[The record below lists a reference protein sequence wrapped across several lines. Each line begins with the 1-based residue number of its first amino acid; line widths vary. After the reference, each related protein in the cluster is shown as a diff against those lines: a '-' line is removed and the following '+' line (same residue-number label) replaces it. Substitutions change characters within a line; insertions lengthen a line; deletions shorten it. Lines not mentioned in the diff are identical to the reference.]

1 MKPTNIPAKGNENN
15 SKYIYDTIIIQIR
28 KCFSCNGMV
37 SKSFSSDINKTTKLP
52 ARKKPRNIYLS
63 RDTVRGNPGKAKT
76 RDLER
81 VCSCVNRFSPRPPMS
96 FLDSCPNDSR
106 VKLRLTRIS
115 TGLGERRCPGK
126 APVMPYSFLSPQ
138 PPYDTKKPLRWEERE
153 QPKSKQLKRNLK
165 NSGLTGTLR

>member
-1 MKPTNIPAKGNENN
+1 METWEKQKQGIWRGFVRVSIVSARALPCP
-15 SKYIYDTIIIQIR
+15 
-28 KCFSCNGMV
+28 FSC
-37 SKSFSSDINKTTKLP
+37 P
-52 ARKKPRNIYLS
+52 HA
-63 RDTVRGNPGKAKT
+63 
-76 RDLER
+76 
-81 VCSCVNRFSPRPPMS
+81 
-96 FLDSCPNDSR
+96 SR

>member
-1 MKPTNIPAKGNENN
+1 MKPTNIPAKGNANN
-15 SKYIYDTIIIQIR
+15 SKYIYNTIIIQIR

-37 SKSFSSDINKTTKLP
+37 GKSFSSDINKTTKLP
-52 ARKKPRNIYLS
+52 ARKKPRNIYSS
-63 RDTVRGNPGKAKT
+63 RDTVRGSPGKAKT

-115 TGLGERRCPGK
+115 TGLGERRCPGN
-126 APVMPYSFLSPQ
+126 ALLFSFSPAS
-138 PPYDTKKPLRWEERE
+138 LRHKEASAVGGER
-153 QPKSKQLKRNLK
+153 
-165 NSGLTGTLR
+165 TT